1 MGWAKFDDRWPTHPK
16 LLAAGLEAKGLD
28 ACGICYA
35 AGQETDGFI
44 PDSALS
50 ILAAGHRNPHKVA
63 KVLVDVGRWTRDD
76 ERKGYVIHDY
86 LDYNPSKESREAE
99 RQGKRDAGRRG
110 GLKSRPGGSKAKA
123 GASTLLQAEPK
134 HPVEPDTNHAGEAPS
149 RPVPYP
155 PQVPLEPPT
164 SLALV
169 GNPEKEKSG
178 ITTTETEPLAKHLAG
193 LFPDRQRMRDE
204 CADVVHRCLQ
214 VADRSV
220 VDEAIGAMYA
230 VEDRPRSPKYLLTT
244 VRNRLVSMGAY
255 AASDPALEILG
266 AA

>member
-50 ILAAGHRNPHKVA
+50 ILAAGHRSPHKVA
-63 KVLVDVGRWTRDD
+63 KVLVDVGRWDRDE

-86 LDYNPSKESREAE
+86 LDYNPSRETREAE
-99 RQGKRDAGRRG
+99 RQGKRDAGRKG
-110 GLKSRPGGSKAKA
+110 GLKSRPSGSKPKA
-123 GASTLLQAEPK
+123 GASTLLKANPKQPGEPN
-134 HPVEPDTNHAGEAPS
+134 TNHAGEAPS
-149 RPVPYP
+149 RPVPSP
-155 PQVPLEPPT
+155 PQVPLET
-164 SLALV
+164 TTGLALV
-169 GNPEKEKSG
+169 GNPEKDDLR
-178 ITTTETEPLAKHLAG
+178 ITTTENEPLASHLAG

-204 CADVVHRCLQ
+204 CADVVHRCLL

-230 VEDRPRSPKYLLTT
+230 VEDRPRSPKYLLAT
-244 VRNRLVSMGAY
+244 VRNRLVDMGAY
-255 AASDPALEILG
+255 AANDVALEPLG